1 MRQPR
6 GPVTVIACAMLS
18 AALTLTSCGGT
29 DAPSSLDRL
38 PEGVSIT
45 IYQSRLDASERK
57 YEISV
62 TNYTG
67 TDLTVTGLEL
77 SSPALTEPMV
87 YERLPTT
94 ISPGRTIDFRV
105 PLAATDCDA
114 TSTTPS
120 VAIEFEHAD
129 THGAATIEPHDRYDQ
144 LAAITLQDCLASDAA
159 GIARL
164 SFSDTLQRA
173 TVTGREVAILSLS
186 IEPTGTVGEM
196 TLHTIGDTPLLA
208 LLDPAT
214 GTAAGT
220 LQLGVTVAGT
230 DAPTTLEVAVMHS
243 RCDQHSVADDK
254 RGTHFPIEVSTPR
267 REGTLTVATSER
279 TRSEL
284 FRYLADVCDWG

>member
-173 TVTGREVAILSLS
+173 TVTGREVAILSLA
-186 IEPTGTVGEM
+186 IEPTGAVG
-196 TLHTIGDTPLLA
+196 
-208 LLDPAT
+208 
-214 GTAAGT
+214 
-220 LQLGVTVAGT
+220 
-230 DAPTTLEVAVMHS
+230 VMHS

-254 RGTHFPIEVSTPR
+254 KGTHFPVEVSTPR

-279 TRSEL
+279 TQSEL
-284 FRYLADVCDWG
+284 FRYLADVCGWG